1 MFQRRHKPDQRRA
14 SGAPICAVDQNE
26 RLYAVGDVHGRCDL
40 LEALIE
46 KIGRDAATRSPERRH
61 RIIFLGDYIDRGDQS
76 RQVIDRL
83 ILIKQHLGARVEFLS
98 GNHEVALLAFLKDP
112 LKGRSWLDWGGRQT
126 LASYGIAPPS
136 INPDRAGLVSLR
148 DRLHDAMQEH
158 VAFLQNLPKLAL
170 SGDVVFVHAGLDPA
184 YPVDAQPDAALYW
197 GQVEGGQVSGL
208 PKYRMVHGHYAN
220 YDPVS
225 SERRICVDT
234 GAYFTGR
241 LTAVRLDEEEAFLH
255 VHVNDLIG

>member
-1 MFQRRHKPDQRRA
+1 MFQRRHKPGNRRA
-14 SGAPICAVDQNE
+14 RGAPVRSVDPDE

-83 ILIKQHLGARVEFLS
+83 ILLKQRLGTRVEFLS
-98 GNHEVALLAFLKDP
+98 GNHEIALLAFLKDP
-112 LKGRSWLDWGGRQT
+112 LEERSWLDWGGRQT
-126 LASYGIAPPS
+126 LASYGIAPPPIS
-136 INPDRAGLVSLR
+136 PDRAGLVSLR
-148 DRLHDAMQEH
+148 DRLLGAMQEH
-158 VAFLQNLPKLAL
+158 VTFLQNLPELAL

-184 YPVDAQPDAALYW
+184 YPLDAQPGAALFW
-197 GQVEGGQVSGL
+197 GHIKGGQVSGL
-208 PKYRMVHGHYAN
+208 PNYRMVHGHYAN
-220 YDPVS
+220 YEPVS
-225 SERRICVDT
+225 NERRVCVDT

-241 LTAVRLDEEEAFLH
+241 LTAVRLDDEEAFLQ
-255 VHVNDLIG
+255 VHVNDLTG